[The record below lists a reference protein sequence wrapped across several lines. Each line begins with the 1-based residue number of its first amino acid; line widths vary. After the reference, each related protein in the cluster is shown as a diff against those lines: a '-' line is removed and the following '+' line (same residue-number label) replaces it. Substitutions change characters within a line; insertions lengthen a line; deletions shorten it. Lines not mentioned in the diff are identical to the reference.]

1 MRPSN
6 ECPSRGPAADEGII
20 WAPPPSLFQPRS
32 SRLAVPF
39 QPRQRARTVAVFP
52 PQVLVVGVRKSRRSI
67 PGVKKKEK
75 ARVRRQQQ
83 GQQREITKSKKH
95 GHTNQLTC
103 LKSHSSQKKSSNSS
117 NHNSHLSNL
126 RLTAQ
131 FYHQN
136 AHRVLHR
143 VSHHHKGT

>member
-1 MRPSN
+1 MSVRHGGQPPMKGSSGLPLPPCFN
-6 ECPSRGPAADEGII
+6 QGAAAWLFPFSRGN
-20 WAPPPSLFQPRS
+20 
-32 SRLAVPF
+32 
-39 QPRQRARTVAVFP
+39 ARTVAVFP

-143 VSHHHKGT
+143 VSHHKGT